1 MIKKTAALALL
12 ISLITPALARAD
24 ELEHPFSE
32 FGDKKRVALNVI
44 GVGGAI
50 TACGAVFLFVGRSG
64 AALHLNPDGSLKVRG
79 LLEEAQAATSL
90 QRVSFGVLLAGVATT
105 VTGTVLLLLA
115 RRRTISLAP
124 FINHDAQGLMVLGE
138 F

>member
-115 RRRTISLAP
+115 RRRTVALAP
-124 FINHDAQGLMVLGE
+124 FITHDAQGLMVRGE

>member
-115 RRRTISLAP
+115 RRRAVSLAP
-124 FINHDAQGLMVLGE
+124 FITHDAQGLMVLGE

>member
-1 MIKKTAALALL
+1 MIKKTTALALL
-12 ISLITPALARAD
+12 ISLISPSRAWAD

-64 AALHLNPDGSLKVRG
+64 AALHLNADGSLKVRG

-90 QRVSFGVLLAGVATT
+90 QRVAFGVLLAGVATT
-105 VTGTVLLLLA
+105 VTGTVMLLLA
-115 RRRTISLAP
+115 RRRTVSLAP
-124 FINHDAQGLMVLGE
+124 FLTHEVQGVMVLGE

>member
-1 MIKKTAALALL
+1 MIKKTTALALL
-12 ISLITPALARAD
+12 LSLISPSFAWAD
-24 ELEHPFSE
+24 DGEHPFSE

-44 GVGGAI
+44 GVGGGI

-90 QRVSFGVLLAGVATT
+90 QRVSFGVLLAGLATT
-105 VTGTVLLLLA
+105 ITGTAMLLLA
-115 RRRTISLAP
+115 RRRAVSVTP
-124 FINHDAQGLMVLGE
+124 FLTHEARGVMVLGE

>member
-12 ISLITPALARAD
+12 ISLITPSLARAD
-24 ELEHPFSE
+24 EVEHPFSE

-90 QRVSFGVLLAGVATT
+90 QRVSFGVLLVGIATT
-105 VTGTVLLLLA
+105 ITGTVMLLLA
-115 RRRTISLAP
+115 RRRTVSFAP
-124 FINHDAQGLMVLGE
+124 FVTHDAQGFMVLGE